1 MKASNLRRYDIR
13 NRWKDNEDRQLLL
26 VVGLF
31 SVYSLLSA
39 DYTNIVNVFVLV
51 GLVYGIEFI
60 YEQIKNDSFGGRIE
74 HSSRRQRSRL

>member
-51 GLVYGIEFI
+51 GLVYSIEFI
-60 YEQIKNDSFGGRIE
+60 YEQIKNGSNVGGRTK
-74 HSSRRQRSRL
+74 

>member
-1 MKASNLRRYDIR
+1 MKASILRRYDIR

-51 GLVYGIEFI
+51 GLVYGIELI
-60 YEQIKNDSFGGRIE
+60 YEQIKNGSNVGGRTK
-74 HSSRRQRSRL
+74 

>member
-39 DYTNIVNVFVLV
+39 DYTNIVNVFFLV
-51 GLVYGIEFI
+51 GLVYAIEFI
-60 YEQIKNDSFGGRIE
+60 YEQIKNDSFGGRIK
-74 HSSRRQRSRL
+74 

>member
-1 MKASNLRRYDIR
+1 M
-13 NRWKDNEDRQLLL
+13 

-60 YEQIKNDSFGGRIE
+60 YEQIKNGSNVGGRTK
-74 HSSRRQRSRL
+74 

>member
-1 MKASNLRRYDIR
+1 MKVSNLRRCDIR

-60 YEQIKNDSFGGRIE
+60 YEQIKNGSNVGGRIE
-74 HSSRRQRSRL
+74 